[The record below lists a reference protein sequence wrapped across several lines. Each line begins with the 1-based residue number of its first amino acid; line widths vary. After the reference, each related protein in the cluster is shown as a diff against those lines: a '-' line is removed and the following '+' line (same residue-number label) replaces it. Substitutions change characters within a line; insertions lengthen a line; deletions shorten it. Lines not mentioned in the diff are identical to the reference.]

1 MASKALAGISYVY
14 IYGALLTTW
23 NIVFNLIYHID
34 LIATA
39 QSISLYQI
47 AINTTT
53 TQSLLTLHVT
63 LIPTEDL
70 SPSTAIEE
78 EHAASISSIVIST
91 RDFKFNT
98 VFGAGSKRRNKTGDE
113 SCSVIV
119 K

>member
-53 TQSLLTLHVT
+53 QSLLTLHVT

-70 SPSTAIEE
+70 SPFTAIEE
-78 EHAASISSIVIST
+78 E
-91 RDFKFNT
+91 
-98 VFGAGSKRRNKTGDE
+98 GS
-113 SCSVIV
+113 
-119 K
+119 